1 MVGFF
6 FFIPVRLEPCLIM
19 SGLCFALAVVSD
31 LHRLASFP
39 EVCCLG
45 GGGGGFAAAGFS
57 GSGALVIGVGSW
69 KVALLVMDIDELDV
83 PTDDTSS

>member
-1 MVGFF
+1 MSDKDWCILNLVVF
-6 FFIPVRLEPCLIM
+6 
-19 SGLCFALAVVSD
+19 SGLY
-31 LHRLASFP
+31 RLASFP

-45 GGGGGFAAAGFS
+45 GGGGGFAAAGFF

-69 KVALLVMDIDELDV
+69 KVALLVMEVEELDV